1 MANNPNVIDNL
12 KPFKKGEV
20 ANPNG
25 RPKGSSKR
33 TFLKELIKDIIH
45 LYKREINPYTKK
57 LIYDLY
63 EMSISDY
70 THNVINDSISHLY
83 FMESDFGIKIGV
95 SKNVNNRLKQIKTY
109 APTTKI
115 LKVIKFAGN
124 YEKLLHK
131 KYKKQNIK
139 NNPLY
144 GIEWFYKND
153 DLYSF
158 IEETNS
164 ILDLANE
171 FNHKIPQQLQ
181 LF

>member
-1 MANNPNVIDNL
+1 MANEENL
-12 KPFKKGEV
+12 KHFKNGNI
-20 ANPNG
+20 ANPYG
-25 RPKGSSKR
+25 RPKGKSKK
-33 TFLKELIKDIIH
+33 TFLKELIKDIIY
-45 LYKREINPYTKK
+45 LYKREINPYTKR

-63 EMSISDY
+63 QMSISDY
-70 THNVINDSISHLY
+70 SNNVINDNISHLY

-95 SKNVNNRLKQIKTY
+95 SKNVNHRLRQIKMY

-115 LKVIKFAGN
+115 LKEIKFAGN

-131 KYKKQNIK
+131 KFKKQNIK
-139 NNPLY
+139 NNPIY

-158 IEETNS
+158 IEETNT
-164 ILDLANE
+164 ILDLANQ
-171 FNHKIPQQLQ
+171 FNHTIPEQLK